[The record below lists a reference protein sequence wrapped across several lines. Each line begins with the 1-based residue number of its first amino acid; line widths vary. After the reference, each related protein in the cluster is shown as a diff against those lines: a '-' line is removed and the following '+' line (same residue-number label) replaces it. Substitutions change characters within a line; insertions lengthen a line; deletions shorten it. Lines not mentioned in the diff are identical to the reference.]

1 MNSDM
6 SEKVYKRLN
15 SIAAICTIFVVYIH
29 SDVSTQT

>member
-15 SIAAICTIFVVYIH
+15 SIAAICTIFVGKH
-29 SDVSTQT
+29 SNMSA

>member
-15 SIAAICTIFVVYIH
+15 SIAAICTIFVV
-29 SDVSTQT
+29 STQT